1 MKKMLATRFI
11 PVIFVFI
18 FMLPPLSFSAKERR
32 IALVIG
38 NSAYN
43 FSPLTNPVNDAKG
56 MAIALKK
63 LGFSVTLRT
72 DADQRSMKESIR
84 LFGKKLRSGGVGLF
98 YFAGHGLQV
107 KGRNYLI
114 PVGAKIESESD
125 VEYEA
130 VDAGRVLGKME
141 DAGNVLNI
149 IMLDAC
155 RNNPF
160 GRSFRSAEKGLAKMD
175 APTGSILAYAT
186 APGSVASDGPGRNG
200 LYTSSL
206 LKRMMTPGLKI
217 EDVFK
222 QVRIDVLK
230 TSENKQVPWES
241 SSLTGDFF
249 FTTERGIAVLKS
261 PSVGKQHIPELEQER
276 ENLER
281 ERQELE
287 RIKLELERKKI
298 EAERER
304 LEAEKI
310 MLTAKERRQ
319 TKNKDSCNKVVGFWK
334 WFNGDTQKIKEDG
347 TVDSF
352 TRSFFSGNQIHKNTA
367 TWECIDPAHRKF
379 KLVWGGGVW
388 IDTLELSEDG
398 QTLTGFNQTGAKVSG
413 WKK

>member
-1 MKKMLATRFI
+1 MKKILATLFI

-18 FMLPPLSFSAKERR
+18 FVLPPLSFSAKERR

-43 FSPLTNPVNDAKG
+43 FSPLRNPVNDAKG

-63 LGFSVTLRT
+63 LGFSVTLKT

-141 DAGNVLNI
+141 DAGNGLNI
-149 IMLDAC
+149 IILDAC

-186 APGSVASDGPGRNG
+186 APGSVASDGPGKNG
-200 LYTSSL
+200 SYTSSL
-206 LKRMMTPGLKI
+206 LKQMMTPGLKI

-230 TSENKQVPWES
+230 ESENK
-241 SSLTGDFF
+241 
-249 FTTERGIAVLKS
+249 
-261 PSVGKQHIPELEQER
+261 
-276 ENLER
+276 
-281 ERQELE
+281 
-287 RIKLELERKKI
+287 
-298 EAERER
+298 
-304 LEAEKI
+304 
-310 MLTAKERRQ
+310 
-319 TKNKDSCNKVVGFWK
+319 
-334 WFNGDTQKIKEDG
+334 
-347 TVDSF
+347 
-352 TRSFFSGNQIHKNTA
+352 
-367 TWECIDPAHRKF
+367 
-379 KLVWGGGVW
+379 
-388 IDTLELSEDG
+388 
-398 QTLTGFNQTGAKVSG
+398 
-413 WKK
+413 